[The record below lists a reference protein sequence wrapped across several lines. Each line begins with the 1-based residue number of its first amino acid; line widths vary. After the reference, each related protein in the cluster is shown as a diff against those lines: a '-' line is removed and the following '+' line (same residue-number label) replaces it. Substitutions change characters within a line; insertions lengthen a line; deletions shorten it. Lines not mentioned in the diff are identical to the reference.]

1 MSRIRKFNMT
11 KLTNKQADELG
22 DQIGDLIRQK
32 VDETV
37 NELNA
42 QLKKYGI
49 RTRMQIAIEPITKE
63 VKEL

>member
-1 MSRIRKFNMT
+1 MKRIRKVDVNKMT
-11 KLTNKQADELG
+11 SKQADELG
-22 DQIGDLIRQK
+22 NQIGDLIRQK